1 MTALHQFLDAVLIMD
16 KDPQDVSNV
25 GRLNQLHPPIDAT
38 TGRTMGPGATQSIAL
53 LSPQPSDYQIR
64 GLQAVK
70 PSIKAIAVKMLL
82 RWLITVCFALSIT
95 GVLIYYSRVPVL
107 SRSMKRE
114 FNAVIT
120 GLSIGLGLA
129 MVSCLDEMVK
139 DLRWWVL
146 SRRYRSRRKV

>member
-1 MTALHQFLDAVLIMD
+1 ME
-16 KDPQDVSNV
+16 
-25 GRLNQLHPPIDAT
+25 
-38 TGRTMGPGATQSIAL
+38 PGATQTMAL
-53 LSPQPSDYQIR
+53 LSRQPSNYQIR
-64 GLQAVK
+64 GLQAGK
-70 PSIKAIAVKMLL
+70 PSIKAIAGKMLL
-82 RWLITVCFALSIT
+82 RWLITVCFALSIA

-107 SRSMKRE
+107 SKSKKRE

-139 DLRWWVL
+139 DLRWWIL